1 MLTFGSKWKEQC
13 TSLSNRFTSAK
24 YPENMDPWAGADVL
38 VKVTPT
44 SYLCREIG
52 FRGLVNV

>member
-1 MLTFGSKWKEQC
+1 
-13 TSLSNRFTSAK
+13 
-24 YPENMDPWAGADVL
+24 MDPWAGADVL
-38 VKVTPT
+38 VKVTAT